1 VSAPIWTVDAVPV
14 FAAEDD
20 LPTTDQEHGNLSV
33 TVEPPA
39 LWIWFEPTGW
49 QAITVAAT
57 DLEPRVAR
65 VEQRLACLAECL
77 AEP

>member
-1 VSAPIWTVDAVPV
+1 VSAPIWTV
-14 FAAEDD
+14 
-20 LPTTDQEHGNLSV
+20 V